1 VFVPAV
7 IAVSIITAIVWLAFG
22 PQPRLAYA
30 LVNAVAVLI
39 IACPCALGLA
49 TPISIMV
56 ASGRG
61 AQIGVLFR
69 DAAAIEALA
78 RIDTLAV
85 DKTGTLTEGRPSL
98 TDLVTMDSHDERG
111 VLRLAASLEAVSE
124 HPLARAI
131 VDAAD
136 ERGIDLDPVD
146 DFRALTGQGVR
157 GRVDGH
163 DVVLGNAAL
172 MKSIGVDFDD
182 SNEQIDK
189 LRGAAKTVM
198 LLAVDAKPAGLVAV
212 RDRIKPGVRDLLES
226 LREDGLRV
234 VMLTGDNEATAKAV
248 AGELGL
254 GEYAASQTPQDKA
267 EWIQHARKGGA
278 KVAMAGDGINDAP
291 ALAAADVG
299 IAMGNGT
306 DVAVASAQVT
316 LLKGDLAGIARARE
330 LSASTVRN
338 IHQNLSF
345 AFVYNSLGIPL
356 AAGVLYPFFGILLSP
371 IIAAAAMSFS
381 SVSVISNALRLRHSE
396 R

>member
-1 VFVPAV
+1 M
-7 IAVSIITAIVWLAFG
+7 TTDE
-22 PQPRLAYA
+22 
-30 LVNAVAVLI
+30 LI
-39 IACPCALGLA
+39 LQTLHNS
-49 TPISIMV
+49 T
-56 ASGRG
+56 
-61 AQIGVLFR
+61 LTEELR
-69 DAAAIEALA
+69 DAEIEALA

-299 IAMGNGT
+299 IAMGTGA
-306 DVAVASAQVT
+306 DVAMQSAGVT
-316 LLKGDLAGIARARE
+316 LIKGDLNGIARD
-330 LSASTVRN
+330 
-338 IHQNLSF
+338 
-345 AFVYNSLGIPL
+345 
-356 AAGVLYPFFGILLSP
+356 
-371 IIAAAAMSFS
+371 
-381 SVSVISNALRLRHSE
+381 LRHIVAADKP
-396 R
+396 